1 MTPSTDLPE
10 KLAQEE
16 TRKWSEFC
24 QSVDAAGIDLP
35 DDDTFVHSA
44 KRAFLFS
51 DFIFKNCTRRPEILA
66 NLVQSGDLQHA
77 YTSNHLEAH
86 LITAL
91 DDVADE
97 AELMARLRRFRCR
110 EMVRIAWRDLSGW
123 ASVSEVMADISSLA
137 DAVLDVT
144 LSFLA
149 NWQIARIG
157 PPLNAAGRRQQLV
170 VVGMGKLGAEE
181 LNFSS
186 DVDLVFAYPAPGT
199 GALHASNDDFFTRLC
214 RQLIRVIHTPTSDGF
229 VFRVDMNLRPF
240 GDSGPLVMHF
250 DAMEDYFVSQGR
262 EWERYAWIKARIV
275 AGDKAAGNDLL
286 DRLKPFVY
294 RRYFDYGV
302 YDSLREMK
310 NGISSEIKKKGV
322 RDDIKLGPGGIREI
336 EFFGQ
341 VFQLLRGGVIPPLQ
355 QRPILTVLAGLAKE
369 KIISD
374 SVAGDLSSAYLFL
387 RRVENRLQMDN
398 DQQTHRLPNDDPQ
411 DDRRWWR
418 LALSM
423 GSCDVVSFQRTLA
436 HHTQTVQRHFESL
449 LAPDPHSKRAT
460 ADTAS
465 ELFSQ
470 PWDTFRTDA
479 ECVEAK
485 TALARI
491 GYHDPPRVIRLLT
504 HLGGLP
510 ATKSLSQEGR
520 KRLDRLIPRII
531 KAAGAADD
539 TVNTLDRI
547 LELIGAIEKRTVYL
561 AMLLENPGSIHLLVR
576 LADASPMIVT
586 LLAKHPVLLDEL
598 LDPRLLY
605 DPPNR
610 AEMGKEITHRL
621 STIPAD
627 DLEFQIETLCV
638 FKQVNILRVAAADVT
653 GKLPLMNVSDRL
665 TNIAEIV
672 LSTVVDLAW
681 EYLVAR
687 HGRPV
692 CDLSSIS
699 LKRGFAIIAYGKL
712 GGLELS
718 YSSDLDLV
726 FLHAGASG
734 KVTDGARPIDTGQ
747 FFARLGQRVIHLLST
762 RTRAG
767 LLYKIDM
774 RLRPDG
780 SGGMLVTHIDQF
792 DTYQCKTARTWE
804 HQALIKARPVIG
816 DPPVMD
822 RFKYIR
828 KAILNQRRDAG
839 KLRDD
844 VVKIRDQLRQ
854 ANESP
859 DTDMFDI
866 KHGPGGMIDI
876 EFLVQYLAL
885 RLSPDFSELV
895 EWTDNVRLIQTLIET
910 GTIGDRQAYLL
921 KQAYLS
927 YRMVGHR
934 LALQEKPAIIDAGR
948 FVKRREAVI
957 RIWRRFFNTED
968 PQGG

>member
-1 MTPSTDLPE
+1 MIPSTDLPE

-24 QSVDAAGIDLP
+24 QSMDAAGIDLP
-35 DDDTFVHSA
+35 DDNTVAQPA
-44 KRAFLFS
+44 KRVFLFS
-51 DFIFKNCTRRPEILA
+51 DFIFKNCTRRPEIVA
-66 NLVQSGDLQHA
+66 DLVQSGDLQHA
-77 YTSNHLEAH
+77 YAPNHIKAR
-86 LITAL
+86 LITTL
-91 DDVADE
+91 DDVASE
-97 AELMARLRRFRCR
+97 ADLMARLRRFRCR
-110 EMVRIAWRDLSGW
+110 EMVRIAWRDLSGV
-123 ASVSEVMADISSLA
+123 APVSEVMADISSLA
-137 DAVLDVT
+137 DVVLDVT
-144 LSFLA
+144 LGVLA
-149 NWQIARIG
+149 SWQEARMG
-157 PPLNAAGRRQQLV
+157 LPLDTDGRRQQLV

-199 GALHASNDDFFTRLC
+199 GTLKASNDDFFTRLG

-250 DAMEDYFVSQGR
+250 DAMEDYFISQGR
-262 EWERYAWIKARIV
+262 EWERYAWIKARTV

-286 DRLKPFVY
+286 NRLKPFVY

-310 NGISSEIKKKGV
+310 SGISSEIKKKGV

-355 QRPILTVLAGLAKE
+355 QRPILAVLTGLAKE

-387 RRVENRLQMDN
+387 RRLENRLQMDN
-398 DQQTHRLPNDDPQ
+398 DQQTHQLPN

-418 LALSM
+418 LALSI

-449 LAPDPHSKRAT
+449 LAPNPHSERAT

-470 PWDTFRTDA
+470 PWDTFCADA
-479 ECVEAK
+479 ECVEAE
-485 TALARI
+485 TELAGI
-491 GYHDPPRVIRLLT
+491 GYHDPPHVIRLLT

-531 KAAGAADD
+531 KAAGAADEPE
-539 TVNTLDRI
+539 NTLDRI

-605 DPPNR
+605 DPPSR
-610 AEMGKEITHRL
+610 TEMGKEITHRL

-692 CDLSSIS
+692 CDLKGVS

-734 KVTDGARPIDTGQ
+734 KVTDGDRPIDTGQ

-767 LLYKIDM
+767 LLYEIDM

-792 DTYQCKTARTWE
+792 DTYQCNTARTWE

-816 DPPVMD
+816 DPPVME
-822 RFKYIR
+822 RFKEIR
-828 KAILNQRRDAG
+828 KAILKRRRDAVQ
-839 KLRDD
+839 LRDD

-859 DTDMFDI
+859 DTDTFDI

-885 RLSPDFSELV
+885 RLSPDYSELV

-910 GTIGDRQAYLL
+910 GTIHDRQAYLL
-921 KQAYLS
+921 KQAYLT

-934 LALQEKPAIIDAGR
+934 LALLEKPAIIDAGR
-948 FVKRREAVI
+948 FVRRRKAVI
-957 RIWRRFFNTED
+957 QIWQRFFTSV
-968 PQGG
+968 